1 MIPMGAIMSGIQGV
15 AGIAS
20 GLIGAGKRKRE
31 QRAAQADFNRRKS
44 QFEMQDTSNL
54 YTNLENVYE
63 DLTVNQQQA
72 EFTNRAQQQAMANT
86 MSGMQG
92 AAGGS
97 GIAALAQAMANQGS
111 LNAERAGISIGQQE
125 RSNQAAQ
132 MQQAAQNQLLERQGE
147 GQSRAAELNKVS
159 TLMGMAGQRL
169 GAANEARA
177 AGKQAILGGIGNI
190 VGGAG
195 HAVGGMMR
203 Q

>member
-1 MIPMGAIMSGIQGV
+1 MGAIMSGVQGI
-15 AGIAS
+15 AGIAG
-20 GLIGAGKRKRE
+20 GLIGSRKRKKE
-31 QRAAQADFNRRKS
+31 QRAAQADFNRRKG
-44 QFEMQDTSNL
+44 QFEDLDTSNL

-72 EFTNRAQQQAMANT
+72 EFTNRAQQQSMANT
-86 MSGMQG
+86 MDTMQG

-111 LNAERAGISIGQQE
+111 QNAERAGISIGQQE

-132 MQQAAQNQLLERQGE
+132 MQQASQNQLLERQGE

-159 TLMGMAGQRL
+159 TLMGMSGQRL

-177 AGKQAILGGIGNI
+177 AGKKAILGGVGNI
-190 VGGAG
+190 LGGAG
-195 HAVGGMMR
+195 QAIPGMMR
-203 Q
+203 